1 MLRKL
6 FLIAIVSGINFGAF
20 SFTALAEKKDTWS
33 IIHAGTLL
41 ADARNAPTSQ
51 QSIVVKNG
59 KIFDIRKGY
68 ISPSDV
74 LADVAGGVNI
84 TVIDLKDQFVMAGMI
99 DSHTHVT
106 GEREP
111 HSLEVA
117 VTRTSSEYAL
127 AGSVYARRILDAG
140 FTTIRNVG
148 GPREAVFALRNSIKK
163 GQILGPRIVAGG
175 LTISP
180 LGGHGDH
187 NGFRPDVFGKPHSGI
202 CNGADDCRRAVR
214 NQIKYGADMIKYV
227 ATGGVLSKI
236 ATGTGQ
242 QFTDEEQNAIVQAAH
257 AMGRKVAAHAHG
269 KGGIDAALRA
279 GVDSIEHGSFLD
291 KGSIKLFKKTGAYLV
306 PTLLAGATVVDIATN
321 KPGFFIPEVEAKAK
335 LVGPVMAKA
344 LYSAYKAGVKIAFG
358 TDSGVSV
365 HGVNGRELL
374 LMVKAGMSEKDVL
387 ISATVNAADLMG
399 LAGTIGTL
407 DAGKAADIIAARG
420 NPLTDIGTLLSPS
433 FVMVGG
439 VTAVE

>member
-1 MLRKL
+1 
-6 FLIAIVSGINFGAF
+6 
-20 SFTALAEKKDTWS
+20 
-33 IIHAGTLL
+33 
-41 ADARNAPTSQ
+41 Q
-51 QSIVVKNG
+51 
-59 KIFDIRKGY
+59 
-68 ISPSDV
+68 
-74 LADVAGGVNI
+74 
-84 TVIDLKDQFVMAGMI
+84 
-99 DSHTHVT
+99 
-106 GEREP
+106 
-111 HSLEVA
+111 
-117 VTRTSSEYAL
+117 
-127 AGSVYARRILDAG
+127 
-140 FTTIRNVG
+140 
-148 GPREAVFALRNSIKK
+148 
-163 GQILGPRIVAGG
+163 
-175 LTISP
+175 
-180 LGGHGDH
+180 
-187 NGFRPDVFGKPHSGI
+187 
-202 CNGADDCRRAVR
+202 
-214 NQIKYGADMIKYV
+214 
-227 ATGGVLSKI
+227 I

-242 QFTDEEQNAIVQAAH
+242 QFTDDEQNAIVQAAH

-291 KGSIKLFKKTGAYLV
+291 RGSIKLFKKTGAYLV

-358 TDSGVSV
+358 TDSGVSA

-407 DAGKAADIIAARG
+407 EAGKAADIIAAKG
-420 NPLTDIGTLLSPS
+420 NPLTDISTLLSPS

>member
-1 MLRKL
+1 MKKILCK
-6 FLIAIVSGINFGAF
+6 FLGIMVVVSGIF
-20 SFTALAEKKDTWS
+20 SNGALAEKTDHWS
-33 IIHAGTLL
+33 IIHAGTLM
-41 ADARNAPTSQ
+41 ADARKKATSA
-51 QSIVVKNG
+51 QSIIVKNG
-59 KIFDIRKGY
+59 KIYDIRAGY
-68 ISPSDV
+68 ISSSDLPNV
-74 LADVAGGVNI
+74 KNANI
-84 TVIDLKDQFVMAGMI
+84 IDLKDQFVMAGMI

-106 GEREP
+106 GQMAP
-111 HSLEVA
+111 HSREQA
-117 VTRTSSEYAL
+117 VTTTNSEYAL
-127 AGSVYARRILDAG
+127 IGSVYARRILNAG

-148 GPREAVFALRNSIKK
+148 GPREAVFALRNSIRK

-180 LGGHGDH
+180 LGGHGDN

-214 NQIKYGADMIKYV
+214 DQIKYGADMIKYV

-242 QFTDEEQNAIVQAAH
+242 QFTDAEQAAIVQSAH

-321 KPGFFIPEVEAKAK
+321 KPGFFMPEVAAKAK
-335 LVGPVMAKA
+335 AVGPIMAHA
-344 LYSAYKAGVKIAFG
+344 LYAAYKAGVKIAFG

-365 HGVNGRELL
+365 HGINGQELV
-374 LMVKAGMSEKDVL
+374 LMVKAGMRAKDVL
-387 ISATVNAADLMG
+387 ISATVSAADL
-399 LAGTIGTL
+399 LDRTATIGTL
-407 DAGKAADIIAARG
+407 EKGKSADIIAASG
-420 NPLTDIGTLLSPS
+420 NPLKDISTLLHPT
-433 FVMVGG
+433 FVMVRGR
-439 VTAVE
+439 VAVE

>member
-1 MLRKL
+1 LIQKL
-6 FLIAIVSGINFGAF
+6 FLIVLATGISLGTSAF
-20 SFTALAEKKDTWS
+20 VAAAGKKDIWS

-41 ADARNAPTSQ
+41 ADARNAATSQ

-68 ISPSDV
+68 ISPADITAATDV
-74 LADVAGGVNI
+74 KI
-84 TVIDLKDQFVMAGMI
+84 IDLKDQFVMAGMI

-106 GEREP
+106 MEMAPHQREI
-111 HSLEVA
+111 A
-117 VTRTSSEYAL
+117 VITTESEHAL
-127 AGSVYARRILDAG
+127 AGTVYARRILNAG

-148 GPREAVFALRNSIKK
+148 GPREAVFALRNSIRK

-175 LTISP
+175 LTLSP

-214 NQIKYGADMIKYV
+214 DQIKYGADMIKYV
-227 ATGGVLSKI
+227 ATGGVLSQI

-242 QFTDEEQNAIVQAAH
+242 QFTDEEQAAIVQSAH

-279 GVDSIEHGSFLD
+279 GVDSIEHGSYLD
-291 KGSIKLFKKTGAYLV
+291 AGSIKLFKKTGAYLV
-306 PTLLAGATVVDIATN
+306 PTLLAGATVVELAKE
-321 KPGFFIPEVEAKAK
+321 KPGFFIPEVAAKAK
-335 LVGPVMAKA
+335 RVGPVMAKSF
-344 LYSAYKAGVKIAFG
+344 YSAYKSGVKIAFG
-358 TDSGVSV
+358 TDSGVSA

-407 DAGKAADIIAARG
+407 EAGKAADIIAAKG
-420 NPLTDIGTLLSPS
+420 SPLTDIGTLLTPS
-433 FVMVGG
+433 FVMMGG
-439 VTAVE
+439 VTAVP

>member
-1 MLRKL
+1 MLKKL
-6 FLIAIVSGINFGAF
+6 LPLTVIAGISLGTITFNAV
-20 SFTALAEKKDTWS
+20 AEKADTWS

-41 ADARNAPTSQ
+41 ADARQAPRSQ

-59 KIFDIRKGY
+59 EIFDIREGY

-74 LADVAGGVNI
+74 TGAENAR
-84 TVIDLKDQFVMAGMI
+84 VINLKDRFVMAGMI

-106 GEREP
+106 MQRQNY
-111 HSLEVA
+111 SRKAA
-117 VTRTSSEYAL
+117 VTTTNSEYAL
-127 AGSVYARRILDAG
+127 TAVVYAGRILNAG

-148 GPREAVFALRNSIKK
+148 GPREAVFALRDSIAK
-163 GQILGPRIVAGG
+163 GQIQGPRIVAGG

-180 LGGHGDH
+180 LGGHGDR
-187 NGFRPDVFGKPHSGI
+187 NGFRPDVFGTPHSGI

-214 NQIKYGADMIKYV
+214 DQIKYGADMIKYV

-242 QFTDEEQNAIVQAAH
+242 QFTDAEQAAIVQSAH

-306 PTLLAGATVVDIATN
+306 PTLLAGATVVHIATN
-321 KPGFFIPEVEAKAK
+321 NPGFFMPEVEAKAK
-335 LVGPVMAKA
+335 RVGPAMARS
-344 LYSAYKAGVKIAFG
+344 LYAAYKAGVKIAFG
-358 TDSGVSV
+358 TDSGVSN
-365 HGVNGRELL
+365 HGLNGRELI
-374 LMVKAGMSEKDVL
+374 LMVKAGMTEKDVL
-387 ISATVNAADLMG
+387 ISATVNAADLLG
-399 LAGTIGTL
+399 LSDQIGTL
-407 DAGKAADIIAARG
+407 EAGKSADIIAVKGDPLKNMAILLKPGFVMARG
-420 NPLTDIGTLLSPS
+420 II
-433 FVMVGG
+433 
-439 VTAVE
+439 AVE